1 MKLNNRNKNW
11 ALSYQPLVVAF
22 LILIVL
28 FTFNS
33 CKNSRTGNFTL
44 TMSLKAEGKITE
56 AGMNSTI
63 DIIKKRLTT
72 YGIPEKNITISF
84 VKDEISLKVENADST
99 ERIALLAS
107 TTGNLEFWETYE
119 LSDVYSFMTEA
130 NTKASVEL
138 YGEGAKKKAYLDSL
152 KMTKE
157 KVIVKNKKGVDTS
170 SLVSKMN
177 DSKSQ
182 GGQKEDPTFEEY
194 KIENPLFAILTPN
207 TENNNGKYSLV
218 KGPVVGFAA
227 ISDTAK
233 VNKILSLP
241 DVKMCFPRD
250 IKFAW
255 TMQPFDDKKSLLKL
269 LALKITSRDGKA
281 VLDGTSITSAKQ
293 ESGQDGNAMISMEMN
308 TDGAH
313 IWKRFTA
320 ENVGKSIAFVIDNYV
335 YTFPMVNAEIPNGRS
350 QISGKFTEAEA
361 EDLATVLTL
370 GKLPYTLK
378 ILKSESIELKK

>member
-28 FTFNS
+28 FTFTS
-33 CKNSRTGNFTL
+33 CKSSRTGNFTL
-44 TMSLKAEGKITE
+44 TMSLNAEGKITE
-56 AGMNSTI
+56 SGMNNTI
-63 DIIKKRLTT
+63 EIIKKRLTL
-72 YGIPEKNITISF
+72 YGVPEKNITISF
-84 VKDEISLKVENADST
+84 IKDEISLKVENADST
-99 ERIALLAS
+99 ERIAQLAS

-119 LSDVYSFMTEA
+119 FSDVYNFMTEA

-152 KMTKE
+152 KKTKE
-157 KVIVKNKKGVDTS
+157 KVMVKNKKGDDTS

-182 GGQKEDPTFEEY
+182 NGNDDPTFEEY

-218 KGPVVGFAA
+218 KGPVVGYAA
-227 ISDTAK
+227 ISDTVK
-233 VNKILSLP
+233 VNYILSLP
-241 DVKMCFPRD
+241 EVKKCFPRD
-250 IKFAW
+250 LKFAW
-255 TMQPFDDKKSLLKL
+255 TMKPMDDKQTLLQL
-269 LALKITSRDGKA
+269 LALKCTSRDGNA
-281 VLDGTSITSAKQ
+281 VLDGTTITSAKQ
-293 ESGQDGNAMISMEMN
+293 EKGQDGNAMISMEMN
-308 TDGAH
+308 SEGSR

-320 ENVGKSIAFVIDNYV
+320 ENVDKSIAFVIDNYV

-350 QISGKFTEAEA
+350 QISGKFTKEEAQ
-361 EDLATVLTL
+361 DLATILTS

-378 ILKSESIELKK
+378 IIKSESTELKK

>member
-1 MKLNNRNKNW
+1 
-11 ALSYQPLVVAF
+11 
-22 LILIVL
+22 
-28 FTFNS
+28 
-33 CKNSRTGNFTL
+33 
-44 TMSLKAEGKITE
+44 MSLKAEGKITE

-72 YGIPEKNITISF
+72 YGIPEKNIIISF

-99 ERIALLAS
+99 ERIAQLAS

-119 LSDVYSFMTEA
+119 FRDVYNFMTEA

-138 YGEGAKKKAYLDSL
+138 YGDGVKKKAYLDSL
-152 KMTKE
+152 KKTKE
-157 KVIVKNKKGVDTS
+157 KVKVKNKKGDDTS

-182 GGQKEDPTFEEY
+182 SGQKEDPTFEEY

-218 KGPVVGFAA
+218 KGPVVGYAA
-227 ISDTAK
+227 ISDTVK
-233 VNKILSLP
+233 VNYILSLP
-241 DVKMCFPRD
+241 EVKKCFPRD
-250 IKFAW
+250 LKFAW
-255 TMQPFDDKKSLLKL
+255 TMKPMDDKQTLLQL
-269 LALKITSRDGKA
+269 LALKCTSRDGNA
-281 VLDGTSITSAKQ
+281 VLDGTTITSAKQ
-293 ESGQDGNAMISMEMN
+293 ESGQDGNVMISMEMN
-308 TDGAH
+308 SEGTR

-320 ENVGKSIAFVIDNYV
+320 ENVDKSIAFVIDNYV

-350 QISGKFTEAEA
+350 QISGKFTVEEAQ
-361 EDLATVLTL
+361 DLATILTS

-378 ILKSESIELKK
+378 IIKSESTELKK